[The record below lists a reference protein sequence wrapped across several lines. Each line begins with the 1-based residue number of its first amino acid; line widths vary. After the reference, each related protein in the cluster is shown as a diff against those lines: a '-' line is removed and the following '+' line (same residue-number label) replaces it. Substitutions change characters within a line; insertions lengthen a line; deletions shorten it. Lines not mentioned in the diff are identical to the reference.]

1 MARKQALRETTV
13 STIDHWTKTVGD
25 KVFIFEI
32 VRAIENERSSGRTT
46 KVFYTN
52 SLTPKQY
59 TRFDRVTYEKL
70 SREEVEELFAN
81 DIKRAI
87 DSPSC

>member
-1 MARKQALRETTV
+1 MAKKQALHETTV
-13 STIDHWTKTVGD
+13 STIDHWTKTVGER
-25 KVFIFEI
+25 VFIFEI
-32 VRAIENERSSGRTT
+32 VRAVESERTSGRTT
-46 KVFYTN
+46 NVFYTN

-81 DIKRAI
+81 DLKKAM
-87 DSPSC
+87 DNPS